1 MIKLTIT
8 EKGGETKA
16 LSFDQHEVT
25 IGRVQGNDI
34 VLAKGNISKR
44 HTKIE
49 SSGGRM
55 TVSDMKSTNGT
66 YVNGRKIAEP
76 TPVRG
81 GDKIFVGDFL
91 IVLDPGA
98 PALESSPSSAKRMPG
113 PPPPPP
119 PPPPRASRR
128 SGPQPVSENTSNGD
142 DLGLPG
148 DRPPPTGTSR
158 PVAPRPPPMPRPTI
172 MTMPLEGDGLD
183 LGLDEP
189 PPSLADVGAVGE
201 EAFGDSL
208 GDLAGGAQD
217 RADDAEGDAGSDQVF
232 GSTNTEDEDAGLEA
246 NRAPEST
253 LTRPPTA
260 ELAPQADGYRY
271 GDEHEHAATRTPLP
285 GASPPVRRADR
296 VESPLTVPAPV
307 VTLDTLLA
315 DASVTAIVITPGS
328 PVEVERGGKLEPLGE
343 IGDHNA
349 VAEAIWQLANT
360 ANPPPPADNPIV
372 DVRLPDG
379 TQVTAL
385 FPPVTIGPI
394 HAAIRKSLSPET
406 SLADVAGS
414 ADVEKIVATALASR
428 RNILLAG
435 DPVSVATLLGAL
447 GGALPPDRRV
457 VSVGVPTRGRV
468 GWTEIV
474 PGGDPGGVLRAI
486 AAFRPQHV
494 FVASQGGAEL
504 PELLLTVARGQ
515 DGIIGCIGA
524 RSANEALG
532 RLKAF
537 SIEAIGPTAFS
548 TLASNTVG
556 LIVVAAGT
564 PSGVRIVEIA
574 ETALEG
580 EALVPS
586 FVAKRPDNNRTSLT
600 LEVPGVS
607 MRLGAAIAVAGDGL
621 PPHLIR
627 Q

>member
-16 LSFDQHEVT
+16 LSFDQHEVM

-91 IVLDPGA
+91 IVVDPGA
-98 PALESSPSSAKRMPG
+98 PSLESSPSGARRMPG

-119 PPPPRASRR
+119 PPPPPRANRR
-128 SGPQPVSENTSNGD
+128 SGPQPVSDSTSSGD

-189 PPSLADVGAVGE
+189 PPSLADVGAVGQ

-208 GDLAGGAQD
+208 GDLAGGPPD
-217 RADDAEGDAGSDQVF
+217 RADDAGSDQVF
-232 GSTNTEDEDAGLEA
+232 GSTNAEDEDAGLEA
-246 NRAPEST
+246 NRAPAATSS
-253 LTRPPTA
+253 RPSTA
-260 ELAPQADGYRY
+260 ELAPHAQAPRY
-271 GDEHEHAATRTPLP
+271 GESEQERAATLTPLP
-285 GASPPVRRADR
+285 SAPQPMPRADR
-296 VESPLTVPAPV
+296 VASPPTVPAPV
-307 VTLDTLLA
+307 VTLDTLLG
-315 DASVTAIVITPGS
+315 DATVTAIVITPGS

-394 HAAIRKSLSPET
+394 HAAIRKSLTPEI
-406 SLADVAGS
+406 SLTEITGGG
-414 ADVEKIVATALASR
+414 DVEKILVTALASQ
-428 RNILLAG
+428 RNILVAG
-435 DPVSVATLLGAL
+435 DAVSVTTMLGAL

-457 VSVGVPTRGRV
+457 VSLGVPTRGRA
-468 GWTEIV
+468 GWTEV
-474 PGGDPGGVLRAI
+474 QPGGDPGSVLRAI

-494 FVASQGGAEL
+494 FVGSQGGGEL
-504 PELLLTVARGQ
+504 PELLLSVARGQ
-515 DGIIGCIGA
+515 EGVIGCIGA
-524 RSANEALG
+524 RSASEALG
-532 RLKAF
+532 RLRAF
-537 SIEAIGPTAFS
+537 SIEAIGAMAFT
-548 TLASNTVG
+548 TLVSNTLD
-556 LIVVAAGT
+556 LIVVVTGT
-564 PSGVRIVEIA
+564 ASGVRIVEIA
-574 ETALEG
+574 EAALDG
-580 EALVPS
+580 DALVPS
-586 FVAKRPDNNRTSLT
+586 YVAKRPDNNRSSLT
-600 LEVPGVS
+600 LDVPGVS